1 MRWHGSS
8 SFPILLYM
16 GASIEVRAS
25 WRTYLE
31 EMALAADEVSSIGPL
46 EIEELVMSHNMGTP
60 LSNFETK
67 YVNAQQPIYRLRI
80 PALPRVPPPRPHVLT
95 EKN

>member
-1 MRWHGSS
+1 M
-8 SFPILLYM
+8 
-16 GASIEVRAS
+16 
-25 WRTYLE
+25 E
-31 EMALAADEVSSIGPL
+31 EMALAADEVSSTGPL
-46 EIEELVMSHNMGTP
+46 EIEELVVSQNMGTP